1 MNNSI
6 EELKTKG
13 YAQAPEIYVMPEII
27 KMEKLMDKYEGM
39 HSVPVGIFKES
50 LDDAYYDFNKKVT
63 TIISSNEFENMQRF
77 IKNYVN
83 CLSLGESKFT
93 SIVVDANNF
102 FETFDYKMSYLND
115 KFNEVID
122 AFIH

>member
-1 MNNSI
+1 M
-6 EELKTKG
+6 KTKG

-77 IKNYVN
+77 IITLRNVLWMQRSSN
-83 CLSLGESKFT
+83 HLC
-93 SIVVDANNF
+93 
-102 FETFDYKMSYLND
+102 
-115 KFNEVID
+115 
-122 AFIH
+122 